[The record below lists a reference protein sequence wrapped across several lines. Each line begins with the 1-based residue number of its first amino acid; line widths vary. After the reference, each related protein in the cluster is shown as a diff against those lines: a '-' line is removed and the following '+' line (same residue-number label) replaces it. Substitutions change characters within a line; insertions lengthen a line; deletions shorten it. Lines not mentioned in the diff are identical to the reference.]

1 MCYSEPGVWG
11 TQTKQF
17 TINSWSLK
25 IRERTRTV
33 PHTLRTNG
41 EAKNWDYLCL
51 TPTQLEF
58 NYRLITC
65 KDFWLIMNLGQHS
78 ESPCRCSAAVI
89 SDVRLVLQFRSAVS
103 WQWPDT
109 AVCPAV
115 PGHCSGH
122 LSLCCTLPTCTQEAC
137 HLSVC
142 TSSCMKVMSKTFL
155 SSSQISGL

>member
-1 MCYSEPGVWG
+1 MAMCYSDPGVWG

-25 IRERTRTV
+25 IRERTRT
-33 PHTLRTNG
+33 PPSLTHCGQTEKPRIG
-41 EAKNWDYLCL
+41 IRYLCL

-65 KDFWLIMNLGQHS
+65 KDDWLIMNLGQHS
-78 ESPCRCSAAVI
+78 EPPCRCSAAVI
-89 SDVRLVLQFRSAVS
+89 SDVRLALQFRSAVS

-109 AVCPAV
+109 AVSPAV

-122 LSLCCTLPTCTQEAC
+122 LSLCCTLSTCTEEAC
-137 HLSVC
+137 QLSVC
-142 TSSCMKVMSKTFL
+142 TSYM
-155 SSSQISGL
+155 I